1 MLDVIFANDRKVA
14 ENWKKEAA
22 TRRRLSQVDP
32 VADTLDYCASELLE
46 QVRTYEQTSHWL
58 TVAQYAQLKLVT
70 PQTVRNWI
78 RRGEL
83 RAEDDGKGGW
93 LIPRGAERTKR
104 RRGRAGADRS
114 AA

>member
-14 ENWKKEAA
+14 ESWRREAA
-22 TRRRLSQVDP
+22 KRRRLSQVDP
-32 VADTLDYCASELLE
+32 VADTLDYFASELLE

-83 RAEDDGKGGW
+83 SAEPDGKGGW
-93 LIPRGAERTKR
+93 LIPRGAERARKR
-104 RRGRAGADRS
+104 RSRS